1 MHRARNTSQKRAN
14 PYDGSHGEK
23 GGRYDIG
30 QMAADDRVVH
40 DRIGIGVP
48 VRVFVGSAG
57 ENAYR
62 IVRNGDQHHLDGVHR
77 RLRRFDSAGEGQ
89 ESLVQRESADAG
101 VHRLAHLQ
109 TIEAAAIGGGA
120 QRAQPYRWHG
130 GAWTYHTVHM
140 LQRDTADVYRRP
152 CRIGCGTW
160 GSRRFH
166 YRFRRGDMVVVR
178 DRHHSRLWRFVSG
191 DMAGKKHRHRADDNR
206 RGPDRHR
213 HRDTGLM
220 DSRSCP

>member
-40 DRIGIGVP
+40 DRIGVGVP

-101 VHRLAHLQ
+101 VHRLAHFQ

-130 GAWTYHTVHM
+130 V
-140 LQRDTADVYRRP
+140 DVSH
-152 CRIGCGTW
+152 CT
-160 GSRRFH
+160 H
-166 YRFRRGDMVVVR
+166 
-178 DRHHSRLWRFVSG
+178 
-191 DMAGKKHRHRADDNR
+191 AAA
-206 RGPDRHR
+206 
-213 HRDTGLM
+213 
-220 DSRSCP
+220 